1 MSSLLKPEFGLLF
14 WMFISFVF
22 VFILLA
28 KYGFPVITKSVNNR
42 KKYIDEAL
50 KKAQEANEKYDH
62 LSETAEAIIDKANQ
76 EQIRLLN
83 EATSQRDKI
92 IEEAR
97 KKASVA
103 AKKEFDHAMRKI
115 QAEKENAIRDIR
127 KQVGL
132 LSVEIAEK
140 VVREKLKDEK
150 EQMRMIDKM
159 IDEVINSKVI

>member
-1 MSSLLKPEFGLLF
+1 MSLLTPEFGLLF
-14 WMFISFVF
+14 WMFIAFII

-28 KYGFPVITKSVNNR
+28 KYGFPVISKAVDNR
-42 KKYIDEAL
+42 KTFIEEAL
-50 KKAQEANEKYDH
+50 VKAQEANEKYAQ
-62 LSETAEAIIDKANQ
+62 LQKTGEAIIDQANQ

-83 EATSQRDKI
+83 EATAQRDKI
-92 IEEAR
+92 IEEAQR
-97 KKASVA
+97 KASVA
-103 AKKEFDHAMRKI
+103 AQKEFDHAMRRI

-159 IDEVINSKVI
+159 IDEVINKTV

>member
-1 MSSLLKPEFGLLF
+1 MSLLTPEFGLLF
-14 WMFISFVF
+14 WMFIAFIFVF
-22 VFILLA
+22 VLLA
-28 KYGFPVITKSVNNR
+28 KYGFPVISKAVDNR
-42 KKYIDEAL
+42 KTFIEESL
-50 KKAQEANEKYDH
+50 VKAQEANERYAQ
-62 LSETAEAIIDKANQ
+62 LQQTGEAIIDQANQ

-83 EATSQRDKI
+83 EATAQRDKI
-92 IEEAR
+92 IEEAQR
-97 KKASVA
+97 KASVA
-103 AKKEFDHAMRKI
+103 AQKEFDHAMRRI

-159 IDEVINSKVI
+159 IDEVINKTV

>member
-1 MSSLLKPEFGLLF
+1 MSLLTPEFGLLF
-14 WMFISFVF
+14 WMFIAFIF

-28 KYGFPVITKSVNNR
+28 KYGFPVISKAVDNR
-42 KKYIDEAL
+42 KTFIEEAL
-50 KKAQEANEKYDH
+50 VKAQEANEKYAQ
-62 LSETAEAIIDKANQ
+62 LQKTGEAIIDQANQ

-83 EATSQRDKI
+83 EATAQRDKI
-92 IEEAR
+92 IEEAQR
-97 KKASVA
+97 KASVA
-103 AKKEFDHAMRKI
+103 AQKEFDHAMRRI

-159 IDEVINSKVI
+159 IDEVINKTV

>member
-28 KYGFPVITKSVNNR
+28 KYGFPVITKAVNNR
-42 KKYIDEAL
+42 KEYIDEAL
-50 KKAQEANEKYDH
+50 KKAEEANERYDH
-62 LSETAEAIIDKANQ
+62 LNETAEAIIEKANQ

-83 EATSQRDKI
+83 EATAQRDKI

-97 KKASVA
+97 RKASVA
-103 AKKEFDHAMRKI
+103 ANKEFDHAMRKI

-159 IDEVINSKVI
+159 IDEVINAKVM

>member
-1 MSSLLKPEFGLLF
+1 MSLLTPEFGLLF
-14 WMFISFVF
+14 WMFIAFIIVF
-22 VFILLA
+22 VLLA
-28 KYGFPVITKSVNNR
+28 KYGFPVISKAVDNR
-42 KKYIDEAL
+42 KTFIEESL
-50 KKAQEANEKYDH
+50 VKAQEANERYAQLQK
-62 LSETAEAIIDKANQ
+62 TGEAIIDQANQ

-83 EATSQRDKI
+83 EATAQRDKI
-92 IEEAR
+92 IEEAQR
-97 KKASVA
+97 KASVA
-103 AKKEFDHAMRKI
+103 AQKEFDHAMRRI

-159 IDEVINSKVI
+159 IDEVINKTV